1 MKCEILTR
9 LLIVLSIGG
18 RILPDCYAGPRQS
31 THEPRDPPGTIR
43 LALPPCIKS
52 LELVSIQRLP
62 LHLHLSHSRLPT
74 TTRLVTVWAILLAG
88 NIELNPGPLKR
99 GKWKYPCGVCSASVK
114 STRKVSFVMFAT
126 RGFMPVVLECLT
138 VSIPTCNHLRTPGPV
153 RDAFLKLCRL
163 QTPPTIPS

>member
-18 RILPDCYAGPRQS
+18 HILPDCYACPRQS

-126 RGFMPVVLECLT
+126 RCFMPVVLECLT
-138 VSIPTCNHLRTPGPV
+138 VSMPSCNHLRIPGPV
-153 RDAFLKLCRL
+153 GDVKLRML
-163 QTPPTIPS
+163 